1 MLLFCACLTQ
11 GASNLY
17 IWNQIIDMSV
27 VKCLWCVRVI
37 SVLGSGFPNLESLKL
52 STVSSRMDAMS
63 SNFIKVDGKIVKK
76 TGM

>member
-1 MLLFCACLTQ
+1 
-11 GASNLY
+11 
-17 IWNQIIDMSV
+17 MSV